1 MAILNGEIKI
11 ETLTVLFR
19 SAEIDNQILNHVQLF
34 ESFEMWDENYLLL
47 VFFMYELENIS
58 HFAEGCVV
66 RYDPSSH

>member
-47 VFFMYELENIS
+47 VFFY
-58 HFAEGCVV
+58 V
-66 RYDPSSH
+66 